1 MLYPLGGILWCIA
14 WVSYAA
20 YEFTK
25 SMKQNKTND

>member
-1 MLYPLGGILWCIA
+1 MLCSVGEILWCTV